1 MSHSKYHPV
10 ILHSGANNQE
20 GQSVLAL
27 LQEYN
32 KTKLIGIKDV
42 RQLGAFIESFKN
54 DIAFPDILAIT
65 PFEIKNAKHPN
76 VIPLASVP
84 TIKGQLANS
93 PYAYYDDGWHGCSKL
108 DELKEEVTKTA
119 TALFSP
125 EGTTYVFTDVLGHHL
140 SCNGKCG
147 NKCWW

>member
-10 ILHSGANNQE
+10 ILHGGANNDNE
-20 GQSVLAL
+20 QSVLAL
-27 LQEYN
+27 LQKYN
-32 KTKLIGIKDV
+32 KTRLV
-42 RQLGAFIESFKN
+42 AAATVAELGQYIQAFER
-54 DIAFPDILAIT
+54 DIAYPDVLAIV

-76 VIPLASVP
+76 VISLASIP
-84 TIKGQLANS
+84 TIKGQLANNQ
-93 PYAYYDDGWHGCSKL
+93 YAYYDDGWHGCSSL
-108 DELKEEVTKTA
+108 DELKEEVTSSA

-125 EGTTYVFTDVLGHHL
+125 EGTTYIFTDVLGHHL